1 VHLIGKKLIAPMIG
15 AIVVAGGIAIA
26 SASANGSLAA
36 PPPAGTPSGASS
48 PQSAGT
54 PSDISPPQPAAGLSG
69 STSSPAG
76 SADALIASHVL
87 ARDVLVD
94 HSVAVAGALAPSA
107 GSQRILL
114 EQRIRDGWS
123 VVARS
128 SSLFAGPFR
137 LAFRPR
143 RLGVHAMRV
152 QIASNDGVYDS
163 PTTTV
168 TVFHEVLVSWYG
180 PGGTTACGQELT
192 SSTLGVANRT
202 LPCGTLVTL
211 RYGQRTIRVP
221 VIDRGPYVAGRAY
234 DLTWATRERLG
245 AGDLTVLWANH

>member
-1 VHLIGKKLIAPMIG
+1 LIGKKLIAPIVG
-15 AIVVAGGIAIA
+15 AIAVAGGIGIA
-26 SASANGSLAA
+26 SASATGSPWA

-48 PQSAGT
+48 PQSVGT
-54 PSDISPPQPAAGLSG
+54 LSAISPPQPAAGPSG
-69 STSSPAG
+69 STSSAG
-76 SADALIASHVL
+76 VSADALIASHVL

-94 HSVAVAGALAPSA
+94 HSIAVAGALAPSA
-107 GSQRILL
+107 GSQSILL
-114 EQRIRDGWS
+114 EQRIRRGWS

-128 SSLFAGPFR
+128 SILFAGPFR

-152 QIASNDGVYDS
+152 QIASNGGIYDS
-163 PTTTV
+163 PTTKV

-192 SSTLGVANRT
+192 ASTLGVASRT

-211 RYGQRTIRVP
+211 RYGHRTIRVP

-245 AGDLTVLWANH
+245 AGDLTVIWASH